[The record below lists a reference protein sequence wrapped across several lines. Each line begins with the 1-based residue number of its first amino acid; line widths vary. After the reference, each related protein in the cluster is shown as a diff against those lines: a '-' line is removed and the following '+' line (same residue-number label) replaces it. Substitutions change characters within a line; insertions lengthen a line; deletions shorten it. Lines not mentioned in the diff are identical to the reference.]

1 MTPIR
6 IAIAGL
12 GSIGKALAAT
22 LDADGIPGL
31 RLTAVSARDL
41 DRARLAVA
49 DFRHPV
55 AVVPLAE
62 LEPLADWVVECAPA
76 ALLPSIV
83 TPFLAAGKPAIV
95 LSVGALLAH
104 PELIE
109 TARRHGS
116 HLHVPTGALI
126 GLDAVLAAA
135 EGRIDSV
142 ELVTRK
148 PPAGLAGAPHLVRQ
162 GISLE
167 GLQAP
172 LCVFAGTARQAVEG
186 FPANANV
193 AAALSLAGI
202 GPERTRVEI
211 WADPLVS
218 RNTHQITVDAD
229 SARFTMTI
237 ENIASANPRTS
248 RSAVQSLVALLRKMT
263 ATLKVGT

>member
-1 MTPIR
+1 MTPVR

-126 GLDAVLAAA
+126 GLDAVLA
-135 EGRIDSV
+135 
-142 ELVTRK
+142 
-148 PPAGLAGAPHLVRQ
+148 
-162 GISLE
+162 
-167 GLQAP
+167 P